1 MRKALPVITEAAETL
16 KQRLQREHDGRKKPR
31 LQMRYLLAGGQAQTR
46 QEVAQLLGVHRNTVS
61 HWLASYETGGL
72 EALLAVYV
80 PAGKPLS
87 LSPEVLASIEQVLQE
102 PAGVASDE
110 ALRQWV
116 QRTHHVEVNDHTL
129 YTSVRTRF
137 KAKLKVPRPSHTKK
151 S

>member
-1 MRKALPVITEAAETL
+1 MAP
-16 KQRLQREHDGRKKPR
+16 
-31 LQMRYLLAGGQAQTR
+31 
-46 QEVAQLLGVHRNTVS
+46 LLGVHRNTVS

-87 LSPEVLASIEQVLQE
+87 RSPEVFASIEQVLQE
-102 PAGVASDE
+102 PAGVASYE
-110 ALRQWV
+110 ALRQWG

-129 YTSVRTRF
+129 YAIVRTRF
-137 KAKLKVPRPSHTKK
+137 TAKLKGPRPSHPKK